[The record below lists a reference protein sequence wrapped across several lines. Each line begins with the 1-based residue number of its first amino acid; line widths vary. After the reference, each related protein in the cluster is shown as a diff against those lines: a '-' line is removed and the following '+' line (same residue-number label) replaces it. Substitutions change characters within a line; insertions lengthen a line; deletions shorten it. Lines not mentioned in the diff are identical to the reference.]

1 MYSQPSNF
9 GWEKKQRYQHVASYL
24 LVVDLSARNVSK
36 VNRGE
41 LKIEIIKASKTS
53 VQIERQSIRL

>member
-1 MYSQPSNF
+1 
-9 GWEKKQRYQHVASYL
+9 L